1 MRCISIH
8 GRFDIVTMLPHSPI
22 NRETK
27 KRFCQSGF
35 ELLLNSE
42 SSNFYL
48 RRSEH
53 PDDKYL
59 QRMGLALYR
68 PDRIHERHNYITY
81 LKELEALQRPLQ
93 ELYLNDFYNKIIE
106 ENLFPCSEKKM
117 TPTKGRAVR
126 TRDSMSVKKTP
137 CEEEMKKVLSGND
150 LQNMSKRMM
159 IGEYD
164 DE

>member
-1 MRCISIH
+1 
-8 GRFDIVTMLPHSPI
+8 
-22 NRETK
+22 
-27 KRFCQSGF
+27 
-35 ELLLNSE
+35 
-42 SSNFYL
+42 
-48 RRSEH
+48 
-53 PDDKYL
+53 
-59 QRMGLALYR
+59 MGLALYR

-126 TRDSMSVKKTP
+126 TRDSMAVKKTP